1 MEDDNR
7 NRENNIIPLYPYDGN
22 ASNLI
27 DKFYIFGYEPSTLKK
42 NLIDQNLKI
51 YYENHQ
57 IETLIPFQLDEE
69 PSILNEITNDINK
82 KIVDTKKVR
91 NLIFPNKVNFYF
103 RIDKIKKLDKRQSA
117 EIKPENIGFNL
128 IDTSDDRSECPMSHR
143 VAFSFYPL
151 EGENSRKCQ
160 NGIGYT
166 FYRKLIKKKII
177 KNKIYTFFVPTTFCI
192 MSEFPFYK
200 NFDDMFKRI
209 RKIYS
214 QDLIYIPIEILLYK
228 IIKLTPSP
236 VNTDVIID
244 FEKMCKQDE
253 VFREYNGE
261 KKKIRYSISPKNNK
275 LINKNII
282 LPKNS
287 IVDEKKFDYK
297 IKFKSLTGYPLINYN
312 LAKVLFHSLSISK
325 IIKIYLIIFFE
336 GDVLFFSKNIE
347 LLSLTLNCYQ
357 NLNYPF
363 NDTLYFNNL
372 VAISLKE
379 LKNINNI
386 FSFNK
391 PYPSMIA
398 INNEFVKNYSS
409 GLELPEHMVVDLD
422 NGNIET
428 KYIDDRYSKIFDI
441 IDDIFTNKNYNK
453 NIKQTILYQAIYNIK
468 ERLQIAYD
476 QDFIY
481 LNNKFM
487 DVTDKP
493 DKYNIEQLN
502 KYIQESFYEFVI
514 HLTLYC
520 YDNITIL
527 EEGDEKNINEN
538 EDNNKLIYA
547 KFIINKYKYKNEE
560 ELFILEKWEASMK
573 LVNSFQTYVIEHN
586 PLNLF
591 KIPLNFFD
599 EFTSMISRNR
609 TNKFSKEMKYFKIID
624 HFYLEKK
631 FNKINLIDFK
641 SDMDDYFDNY
651 KEYIMRELEEKGEK
665 NKSSIIKIFNIQE
678 ERVLKYQTYGLDNQ
692 ILLKYINKELNS
704 HPIERISNK
713 NAEIN
718 ISEIE
723 SKIENY
729 CINKNLIT
737 SKDICCSNIIM
748 LFSLV
753 LKYLPENI
761 DCSKF
766 LVVLFQEFNI
776 FRKYFSF
783 LLNMIYKVYNLSLEE
798 KNEIKANQMKCCFYS
813 CLNCVRNKKII
824 VNENLEILI
833 NKFMRKL
840 REKEKIE
847 EIEEKEEQSEIN
859 EIKNNIINDVNLQI
873 CYNFSFMQF
882 YSEKFILEAI
892 NGMKDSDNDLYVK
905 RGDIKEKI
913 SPKIKFIK
921 NKNENIESNFISQ
934 KKILNILLNEYKNH
948 FININNNKLDINNI
962 LNSCLNIFVFIRNN
976 NEFEEYNEIWKMLE
990 NIYLYFINFK

>member
-1 MEDDNR
+1 MEDDTR
-7 NRENNIIPLYPYDGN
+7 NRENNTIPLYPYDGN

-51 YYENHQ
+51 YNENHQ

-228 IIKLTPSP
+228 IVKLTPSP

-312 LAKVLFHSLSISK
+312 LAKVLFHSLSIAK

-453 NIKQTILYQAIYNIK
+453 NIKQTILYQSIYNIK

-481 LNNKFM
+481 LNNKFI

-704 HPIERISNK
+704 PPIERISNK

-783 LLNMIYKVYNLSLEE
+783 LLNMIYKVYNHSLEE

-859 EIKNNIINDVNLQI
+859 EIQNNIINDVNLQI

>member
-1 MEDDNR
+1 MEDDTR
-7 NRENNIIPLYPYDGN
+7 NRENNTIPLYPYDGN

-51 YYENHQ
+51 YNENHQ

-228 IIKLTPSP
+228 IVKLTPSP

-336 GDVLFFSKNIE
+336 GDILFFSKNIE

-453 NIKQTILYQAIYNIK
+453 NIKQTILYQSIYNIK

-481 LNNKFM
+481 LNNKFI

-704 HPIERISNK
+704 PPIERISNK

-783 LLNMIYKVYNLSLEE
+783 LLNMIYKVYNHSLEE
-798 KNEIKANQMKCCFYS
+798 KNEIKANQMKICFY
-813 CLNCVRNKKII
+813 
-824 VNENLEILI
+824 
-833 NKFMRKL
+833 
-840 REKEKIE
+840 
-847 EIEEKEEQSEIN
+847 
-859 EIKNNIINDVNLQI
+859 
-873 CYNFSFMQF
+873 
-882 YSEKFILEAI
+882 
-892 NGMKDSDNDLYVK
+892 
-905 RGDIKEKI
+905 
-913 SPKIKFIK
+913 
-921 NKNENIESNFISQ
+921 
-934 KKILNILLNEYKNH
+934 
-948 FININNNKLDINNI
+948 
-962 LNSCLNIFVFIRNN
+962 
-976 NEFEEYNEIWKMLE
+976 
-990 NIYLYFINFK
+990 

>member
-1 MEDDNR
+1 MEDDTR
-7 NRENNIIPLYPYDGN
+7 KRENNTIPLYPYDGN

-51 YYENHQ
+51 YNENHQ

-82 KIVDTKKVR
+82 KIVDTKIVR

-103 RIDKIKKLDKRQSA
+103 RIDKIKKIDKRQSA

-192 MSEFPFYK
+192 LSEFPFYK

-228 IIKLTPSP
+228 IVKLTPSP
-236 VNTDVIID
+236 INTDVIIN

-312 LAKVLFHSLSISK
+312 LAKVLFHSLSIAK

-336 GDVLFFSKNIE
+336 NNVLFFSKNIE
-347 LLSLTLNCYQ
+347 LLTLTLNCYQ

-372 VAISLKE
+372 GAISLKE
-379 LKNINNI
+379 MKNINNI

-409 GLELPEHMVVDLD
+409 GLELPEHIVVDLD

-481 LNNKFM
+481 LNNKFI

-514 HLTLYC
+514 HLSLYC

-704 HPIERISNK
+704 PPIERISNK

-737 SKDICCSNIIM
+737 SKDICCSNIIT

-783 LLNMIYKVYNLSLEE
+783 LLNMIYKVYNRSLEE
-798 KNEIKANQMKCCFYS
+798 KNEIKANQMKICFYS

-847 EIEEKEEQSEIN
+847 EIEKKEEQSEIN
-859 EIKNNIINDVNLQI
+859 EIQNNIINDANLQI

-934 KKILNILLNEYKNH
+934 KKILNILFNEYKNH
-948 FININNNKLDINNI
+948 IININNNKLDINNI

-976 NEFEEYNEIWKMLE
+976 NEFEEFNEIWKMLE
-990 NIYLYFINFK
+990 NIYFYFINFK

>member
-1 MEDDNR
+1 MEDDTR
-7 NRENNIIPLYPYDGN
+7 NRENNTIPLYPYDGN

-27 DKFYIFGYEPSTLKK
+27 DKFYIFGYEPSILKK

-51 YYENHQ
+51 YNENHQ

-82 KIVDTKKVR
+82 KIVDTKIVR

-103 RIDKIKKLDKRQSA
+103 RIDKIKKIDKRQSA

-128 IDTSDDRSECPMSHR
+128 IDTSDDRSECPISHR
-143 VAFSFYPL
+143 VIFSFYPL
-151 EGENSRKCQ
+151 EGVNSRKCQ

-177 KNKIYTFFVPTTFCI
+177 KNKVYTFFVPTTFCI

-228 IIKLTPSP
+228 IVKLTPSP
-236 VNTDVIID
+236 INTDVIID

-312 LAKVLFHSLSISK
+312 LAKVLFHSLSIAK

-336 GDVLFFSKNIE
+336 NNVLFFSKNIE
-347 LLSLTLNCYQ
+347 LLTLTLNCYQ

-372 VAISLKE
+372 GAISLKE
-379 LKNINNI
+379 MKNINNI

-409 GLELPEHMVVDLD
+409 GLELPEHIVVDLD

-481 LNNKFM
+481 LNNKFI

-514 HLTLYC
+514 HLSLYC

-704 HPIERISNK
+704 PPIERISNK

-737 SKDICCSNIIM
+737 SKDICCSNIIT

-783 LLNMIYKVYNLSLEE
+783 LLNMIYKVYNRSLEE
-798 KNEIKANQMKCCFYS
+798 KNEIKANQMKICFYS

-847 EIEEKEEQSEIN
+847 EIEKKEEQSEIN
-859 EIKNNIINDVNLQI
+859 EIQNNIINDANLQI

-934 KKILNILLNEYKNH
+934 KKILNILFNEYKNH
-948 FININNNKLDINNI
+948 IININNNKLDINNI

-976 NEFEEYNEIWKMLE
+976 NEFEEFNEIWKMLE
-990 NIYLYFINFK
+990 NIYFYFINFK

>member
-1 MEDDNR
+1 MEDDTR
-7 NRENNIIPLYPYDGN
+7 NRENNTIPLYPYDGN

-51 YYENHQ
+51 YNENHQ

-82 KIVDTKKVR
+82 KIVDTKIVR

-103 RIDKIKKLDKRQSA
+103 RIDKIKKIDKRQSA

-228 IIKLTPSP
+228 IVKLTPSP
-236 VNTDVIID
+236 INTDVIID

-312 LAKVLFHSLSISK
+312 LAKVLFHSLSIAK

-336 GDVLFFSKNIE
+336 NNVLFFSKNIE
-347 LLSLTLNCYQ
+347 LLTLTLNCYQ

-372 VAISLKE
+372 GAISLKE
-379 LKNINNI
+379 MKNINNI

-481 LNNKFM
+481 LNNKFI

-502 KYIQESFYEFVI
+502 KYLQESFYEFVI

-609 TNKFSKEMKYFKIID
+609 TNKFSKEMKYFKIIE

-704 HPIERISNK
+704 PPIERISNK

-718 ISEIE
+718 TLIYTIGAGVGQDFNI
-723 SKIENY
+723 KNCNY
-729 CINKNLIT
+729 DKVIIMTDADVDGCHIQVLLIT
-737 SKDICCSNIIM
+737 FFYRYMKPLIEEGRLYIACPPLYKAKFSKKEEVYVYSDEELKEITKGRTLEDLQRYKGLGEMDAEQLWDTTMDPEKRTLIRVNITDAVLAEKRVSVLMGEKVEPRKIWIEENVE
-748 LFSLV
+748 FSLEDD
-753 LKYLPENI
+753 Y
-761 DCSKF
+761 
-766 LVVLFQEFNI
+766 Q
-776 FRKYFSF
+776 
-783 LLNMIYKVYNLSLEE
+783 
-798 KNEIKANQMKCCFYS
+798 IK
-813 CLNCVRNKKII
+813 
-824 VNENLEILI
+824 
-833 NKFMRKL
+833 
-840 REKEKIE
+840 
-847 EIEEKEEQSEIN
+847 
-859 EIKNNIINDVNLQI
+859 
-873 CYNFSFMQF
+873 
-882 YSEKFILEAI
+882 
-892 NGMKDSDNDLYVK
+892 
-905 RGDIKEKI
+905 
-913 SPKIKFIK
+913 
-921 NKNENIESNFISQ
+921 
-934 KKILNILLNEYKNH
+934 
-948 FININNNKLDINNI
+948 
-962 LNSCLNIFVFIRNN
+962 
-976 NEFEEYNEIWKMLE
+976 
-990 NIYLYFINFK
+990 

>member
-1 MEDDNR
+1 MEDDTR
-7 NRENNIIPLYPYDGN
+7 NRENNTIPIYPYDGN

-51 YYENHQ
+51 YNENHQ

-228 IIKLTPSP
+228 IVKLTPSP

-336 GDVLFFSKNIE
+336 GDILFFSKNIE

-453 NIKQTILYQAIYNIK
+453 NIKQTILYQSIYNIK

-481 LNNKFM
+481 LNNKFI

-704 HPIERISNK
+704 PPIERISNK

-783 LLNMIYKVYNLSLEE
+783 LLNMIYKVYNHSLEE

-859 EIKNNIINDVNLQI
+859 EIQNNIINDVNLQI

>member
-51 YYENHQ
+51 YNENHQ

-228 IIKLTPSP
+228 IVKLTPSP

-453 NIKQTILYQAIYNIK
+453 NIKQTILYQSIYNIK

-481 LNNKFM
+481 LNNKFI

-704 HPIERISNK
+704 PPIERISNK

-783 LLNMIYKVYNLSLEE
+783 LLNMIYKVYNHSLEE

-833 NKFMRKL
+833 NKFMIKL

-859 EIKNNIINDVNLQI
+859 EIQNNIINDVNLQI

>member
-1 MEDDNR
+1 MEDDTR
-7 NRENNIIPLYPYDGN
+7 NRENNTIPLYPYDGN

-51 YYENHQ
+51 YNENHQ

-192 MSEFPFYK
+192 LSEFPFYK

-228 IIKLTPSP
+228 IVKLTPSP
-236 VNTDVIID
+236 INTDVIID

-312 LAKVLFHSLSISK
+312 LAKFLFHSLSISK

-372 VAISLKE
+372 GAISLKE
-379 LKNINNI
+379 MKNINNI

-481 LNNKFM
+481 LNNKFI

-502 KYIQESFYEFVI
+502 KYLQESFYEFVI

-704 HPIERISNK
+704 PPIEIISNK

-766 LVVLFQEFNI
+766 LVVLFEEFNI

-783 LLNMIYKVYNLSLEE
+783 LLNMIYKVYNHSLEE

-859 EIKNNIINDVNLQI
+859 EIQNNIINDVNLQI

-934 KKILNILLNEYKNH
+934 KNILNILFNEYKNH
-948 FININNNKLDINNI
+948 IMNINNNKLDINNI

>member
-1 MEDDNR
+1 MEDDTR
-7 NRENNIIPLYPYDGN
+7 NRENNTIPLYPYDGN

-51 YYENHQ
+51 YNENHQ

-82 KIVDTKKVR
+82 KIVDTKIVR

-103 RIDKIKKLDKRQSA
+103 RIDKIKKIDKRQSA
-117 EIKPENIGFNL
+117 EIKPENINFNL

-143 VAFSFYPL
+143 VIFSFYPL
-151 EGENSRKCQ
+151 EGVNSRKCQ

-192 MSEFPFYK
+192 LSEFPFYK

-228 IIKLTPSP
+228 IVKLTPSP
-236 VNTDVIID
+236 INTDVIID

-312 LAKVLFHSLSISK
+312 LAKVLFHSLSIAK

-336 GDVLFFSKNIE
+336 NNVLFFSKNIE
-347 LLSLTLNCYQ
+347 LLTLTLNCYQ

-372 VAISLKE
+372 GAISLKE
-379 LKNINNI
+379 MKNINNI

-481 LNNKFM
+481 LNNKFI

-609 TNKFSKEMKYFKIID
+609 TNKFSIGIKYFKIID

-704 HPIERISNK
+704 PPIERISNK

-766 LVVLFQEFNI
+766 LVVLFEEFNI

-783 LLNMIYKVYNLSLEE
+783 LLNMIYKVYNHSLEE

-859 EIKNNIINDVNLQI
+859 EIQNNIINGVNLQI

-962 LNSCLNIFVFIRNN
+962 LNTCLNIFVFIRNN
-976 NEFEEYNEIWKMLE
+976 NEFEEFNEIWKMLE
-990 NIYLYFINFK
+990 NIYFYFINFK

>member
-1 MEDDNR
+1 MEDDTR
-7 NRENNIIPLYPYDGN
+7 KRENNTIPLYPYDGN

-51 YYENHQ
+51 YNENHQ

-228 IIKLTPSP
+228 IVKLTPSP

-453 NIKQTILYQAIYNIK
+453 NIKQTILYQSIYNIK

-481 LNNKFM
+481 LNNKFI

-783 LLNMIYKVYNLSLEE
+783 LLNMIYKVYNHSLEE

-859 EIKNNIINDVNLQI
+859 EIQNNIINDVNLQI

>member
-7 NRENNIIPLYPYDGN
+7 NRENNVIPLYPYDGN

-51 YYENHQ
+51 YKENHQ

-69 PSILNEITNDINK
+69 PSILNEISNDINK
-82 KIVDTKKVR
+82 KIVDTKIVR

-228 IIKLTPSP
+228 IVKLTPSP

-409 GLELPEHMVVDLD
+409 GLELPEHIVVDLD

-453 NIKQTILYQAIYNIK
+453 NIKQTILYQSIYNIK

-481 LNNKFM
+481 LNNKFI

-704 HPIERISNK
+704 PPIERISNK

-766 LVVLFQEFNI
+766 LVVLFEEFNI

-783 LLNMIYKVYNLSLEE
+783 LLNMIYKVYNHSLEE

-859 EIKNNIINDVNLQI
+859 EIQNNIINDVNLQI

>member
-1 MEDDNR
+1 MEDDTR
-7 NRENNIIPLYPYDGN
+7 KRENNTIPLYPYDGN

-51 YYENHQ
+51 YNENHQ

-82 KIVDTKKVR
+82 KIVDTKIVR

-103 RIDKIKKLDKRQSA
+103 RIDKIKKIDKRQSA

-192 MSEFPFYK
+192 LSEFPFYK

-214 QDLIYIPIEILLYK
+214 QDLIHIPIEILLYK
-228 IIKLTPSP
+228 IVKLTPSP
-236 VNTDVIID
+236 INTDVIID

-312 LAKVLFHSLSISK
+312 LAKVLFHSLSIAK

-336 GDVLFFSKNIE
+336 NNVLFFSKNIE
-347 LLSLTLNCYQ
+347 LLTLTLNCYQ

-372 VAISLKE
+372 GAISLKE
-379 LKNINNI
+379 MKNINNI

-409 GLELPEHMVVDLD
+409 GLELPEHIVVDLD

-481 LNNKFM
+481 LNNKFI

-514 HLTLYC
+514 HLSLYC

-704 HPIERISNK
+704 PPIERISNK

-737 SKDICCSNIIM
+737 SKDICCSNIIT

-783 LLNMIYKVYNLSLEE
+783 LLNMIYKVYNRSLEE
-798 KNEIKANQMKCCFYS
+798 KNEIKANQMKICFYS

-847 EIEEKEEQSEIN
+847 EIEKKEEQSEIN
-859 EIKNNIINDVNLQI
+859 EIQNNIINDANLQI

-934 KKILNILLNEYKNH
+934 KKILNILFNEYKNH
-948 FININNNKLDINNI
+948 IININNNKLDINNI

-976 NEFEEYNEIWKMLE
+976 NEFEEFNEIWKMLE
-990 NIYLYFINFK
+990 NIYFYFINIK

>member
-228 IIKLTPSP
+228 IVKLTPSP

-453 NIKQTILYQAIYNIK
+453 NIKQTILYQSIYNIK

-481 LNNKFM
+481 LNNKFI

-704 HPIERISNK
+704 PPIERISNK
-713 NAEIN
+713 NSEIN

-783 LLNMIYKVYNLSLEE
+783 LLNMIYKVYNHSLEE

-859 EIKNNIINDVNLQI
+859 EIQNNIINDVNLQI

>member
-1 MEDDNR
+1 MEDDTR
-7 NRENNIIPLYPYDGN
+7 KRENNTIPLYPYDGN

-51 YYENHQ
+51 YKENHQ

-228 IIKLTPSP
+228 IVKLTPSP

-453 NIKQTILYQAIYNIK
+453 NIKQTILYQSIYNIK

-481 LNNKFM
+481 LNNKFI

-783 LLNMIYKVYNLSLEE
+783 LLNMIYKVYNHSLEE

-859 EIKNNIINDVNLQI
+859 EIQNNIINDVNLQI

-892 NGMKDSDNDLYVK
+892 NGMKDGDNDLYVK

>member
-228 IIKLTPSP
+228 IVKLTPSP

-453 NIKQTILYQAIYNIK
+453 NIKQTILYQSIYNIK

-481 LNNKFM
+481 LNNKFI

-520 YDNITIL
+520 YDNITFL

-704 HPIERISNK
+704 PPIERISNK

-766 LVVLFQEFNI
+766 LVVLFEEFNI

-783 LLNMIYKVYNLSLEE
+783 LLNMIYKVYNHSLEE

-859 EIKNNIINDVNLQI
+859 EIQNNIINDVNLQI

>member
-1 MEDDNR
+1 MEDDTR
-7 NRENNIIPLYPYDGN
+7 NRENNTIPLYPYDGN

-51 YYENHQ
+51 YKENHQ

-228 IIKLTPSP
+228 IVKLTPSP
-236 VNTDVIID
+236 INTDVVID

-453 NIKQTILYQAIYNIK
+453 NIKQTILYQSIYNIK

-481 LNNKFM
+481 LNNKFI

-573 LVNSFQTYVIEHN
+573 LVNSFQAYVIEHN

-766 LVVLFQEFNI
+766 LVVLFQEFNV

-783 LLNMIYKVYNLSLEE
+783 LLNMIYKVYNHSLEE

-892 NGMKDSDNDLYVK
+892 NGMKDGDNDLYVK

>member
-1 MEDDNR
+1 MEDDTR
-7 NRENNIIPLYPYDGN
+7 KRENNTIPLYPYDGN

-51 YYENHQ
+51 YNENHQ

-82 KIVDTKKVR
+82 KIVDTKIVR

-103 RIDKIKKLDKRQSA
+103 RIDKIKKIDKRQSA

-192 MSEFPFYK
+192 LSEFPFYK

-228 IIKLTPSP
+228 IVKLTPSP
-236 VNTDVIID
+236 INTDVIIN

-312 LAKVLFHSLSISK
+312 LAKVLFHSLSIAK

-336 GDVLFFSKNIE
+336 NNVLFFSKNIE
-347 LLSLTLNCYQ
+347 LLTLTLNCYQ

-372 VAISLKE
+372 GAISLKE
-379 LKNINNI
+379 MKNINNI

-409 GLELPEHMVVDLD
+409 GLELPEHIVVDLD

-441 IDDIFTNKNYNK
+441 IDDIFTNK

-481 LNNKFM
+481 LNNKFI

-514 HLTLYC
+514 HLSLYC

-704 HPIERISNK
+704 PPIERISNK

-737 SKDICCSNIIM
+737 SKDICCSNIIT

-783 LLNMIYKVYNLSLEE
+783 LLNMIYKVYNRSLEE
-798 KNEIKANQMKCCFYS
+798 KNEIKANQMKICFYS

-847 EIEEKEEQSEIN
+847 EIEKKEEQSEIN
-859 EIKNNIINDVNLQI
+859 EIQNNIINDANLQI
-873 CYNFSFMQF
+873 CYNFSFMRF

-948 FININNNKLDINNI
+948 IININNNKLDINNI

-976 NEFEEYNEIWKMLE
+976 NEFEEFNEIWKMLE
-990 NIYLYFINFK
+990 NIYFYFINFK

>member
-453 NIKQTILYQAIYNIK
+453 NIKQTILYQSIYNIK
-468 ERLQIAYD
+468 KRLQIAYD

-481 LNNKFM
+481 LNNKFI

-704 HPIERISNK
+704 PPIERISNK

-766 LVVLFQEFNI
+766 LVVLFQEFNV

-783 LLNMIYKVYNLSLEE
+783 LLNMIYKVYNHSLEE

-859 EIKNNIINDVNLQI
+859 EIQNNIINDVNLQI

-892 NGMKDSDNDLYVK
+892 NGMKDGDNDLYVK

-934 KKILNILLNEYKNH
+934 KNILNILFNEYKNH
-948 FININNNKLDINNI
+948 IININNNKLDINNI

>member
-1 MEDDNR
+1 MEDDTR
-7 NRENNIIPLYPYDGN
+7 KRENNTIPLYPYDGN

-51 YYENHQ
+51 YNENHQ

-128 IDTSDDRSECPMSHR
+128 IDISDDRSECPMSHR

-228 IIKLTPSP
+228 IVKLTPSP

-453 NIKQTILYQAIYNIK
+453 NIKQTILYQSIYNIK

-481 LNNKFM
+481 LNNKFI

-514 HLTLYC
+514 HLSLYC

-538 EDNNKLIYA
+538 EDNNKLIYD

-766 LVVLFQEFNI
+766 LVVLFEEFNI

-783 LLNMIYKVYNLSLEE
+783 LLNKIYKVYNHSLEE

-859 EIKNNIINDVNLQI
+859 EIQNNIINDVNLQI

-934 KKILNILLNEYKNH
+934 KKILNMIFNEYKNH
-948 FININNNKLDINNI
+948 IININNNKLDINNI

>member
-1 MEDDNR
+1 M
-7 NRENNIIPLYPYDGN
+7 
-22 ASNLI
+22 
-27 DKFYIFGYEPSTLKK
+27 
-42 NLIDQNLKI
+42 
-51 YYENHQ
+51 
-57 IETLIPFQLDEE
+57 DEE
-69 PSILNEITNDINK
+69 PSILNEISNDINK
-82 KIVDTKKVR
+82 KIVDTKTVR

-103 RIDKIKKLDKRQSA
+103 RIDKIKKIDKRQSA

-228 IIKLTPSP
+228 IVKLTPSP

-312 LAKVLFHSLSISK
+312 LAKVLFHSLSIAK

-336 GDVLFFSKNIE
+336 NNVLFFSKNIE
-347 LLSLTLNCYQ
+347 LLTLTLNCYQ

-453 NIKQTILYQAIYNIK
+453 NIKQTILYQSIYNIK

-481 LNNKFM
+481 LNNKFI

-514 HLTLYC
+514 HLSLYC

-573 LVNSFQTYVIEHN
+573 LVNSFQAYVIEHN

-704 HPIERISNK
+704 PPIERISNK

-783 LLNMIYKVYNLSLEE
+783 LLNMIYKVYNRSLEE
-798 KNEIKANQMKCCFYS
+798 KNEIKANQMKICFYS

-847 EIEEKEEQSEIN
+847 EIEKKEEQSEIN
-859 EIKNNIINDVNLQI
+859 EIQNNIINDANLQI

-976 NEFEEYNEIWKMLE
+976 NEFEEYYEIWKMLE
-990 NIYLYFINFK
+990 NIYLYFIKFK

>member
-51 YYENHQ
+51 YNENHQ

-192 MSEFPFYK
+192 LSEFPFYK

-228 IIKLTPSP
+228 IVKLTPSP

-336 GDVLFFSKNIE
+336 GDILFFSKNIE

-453 NIKQTILYQAIYNIK
+453 NIKQTILYQSIYNIK

-481 LNNKFM
+481 LNNKFI

-704 HPIERISNK
+704 PPIERISNK

-748 LFSLV
+748 IFSLV

-783 LLNMIYKVYNLSLEE
+783 LLNMIYKVYNHSLEE
-798 KNEIKANQMKCCFYS
+798 KNEIKANQMKICFYS

-859 EIKNNIINDVNLQI
+859 EIQNNFINDVNLQI

>member
-1 MEDDNR
+1 MEDDTR
-7 NRENNIIPLYPYDGN
+7 NRENNTIPLYPYDGN

-228 IIKLTPSP
+228 IVKLTPSP
-236 VNTDVIID
+236 INTDVIID

-312 LAKVLFHSLSISK
+312 LAKVLFHSLSIAK

-336 GDVLFFSKNIE
+336 GDILFFSKNIE

-481 LNNKFM
+481 LNNKFI

-514 HLTLYC
+514 HLSLYC

-704 HPIERISNK
+704 PPIERISNK

-766 LVVLFQEFNI
+766 LVVLFEEFNI

-783 LLNMIYKVYNLSLEE
+783 LLNMIYKVYNHSLEE

-833 NKFMRKL
+833 NKFMIKL

-859 EIKNNIINDVNLQI
+859 EIQNNIINDVNLQI

-976 NEFEEYNEIWKMLE
+976 NEFDEYNEIWKMLE

>member
-1 MEDDNR
+1 MEDDTR
-7 NRENNIIPLYPYDGN
+7 NRENNTIPLYPYDGN

-51 YYENHQ
+51 YNENHQ

-82 KIVDTKKVR
+82 KIVDTKIVR

-192 MSEFPFYK
+192 LSEFPFYK

-228 IIKLTPSP
+228 IVKLTPSP
-236 VNTDVIID
+236 INTDVIID

-312 LAKVLFHSLSISK
+312 LAKVLFHSLSIAK

-336 GDVLFFSKNIE
+336 NNVLFFSKNIE
-347 LLSLTLNCYQ
+347 LLTLTLNCYQ

-372 VAISLKE
+372 GAISLKE
-379 LKNINNI
+379 MKNINNI

-481 LNNKFM
+481 LNNKFI

-560 ELFILEKWEASMK
+560 ELFILEKWDASMK

-609 TNKFSKEMKYFKIID
+609 TNKFSKEMKYFKIIE

-704 HPIERISNK
+704 PPIERISNK

-766 LVVLFQEFNI
+766 LVVLFQEFNV

-783 LLNMIYKVYNLSLEE
+783 LLNMIYKVYNHSLEE

-833 NKFMRKL
+833 DKFMIKL

-859 EIKNNIINDVNLQI
+859 EIQNNIINGVNLQI

-962 LNSCLNIFVFIRNN
+962 LNTCLNIFVFIRNN
-976 NEFEEYNEIWKMLE
+976 NEFEEFNEIWKMLE
-990 NIYLYFINFK
+990 NIYFYFINFK

>member
-228 IIKLTPSP
+228 IVKLTPSP

-453 NIKQTILYQAIYNIK
+453 NIKQTILYQSIYNIK

-481 LNNKFM
+481 LNNKFI

-514 HLTLYC
+514 HLSLYC

-704 HPIERISNK
+704 PPIERISNK

-783 LLNMIYKVYNLSLEE
+783 LLNMIYKVYNHSLEE

-859 EIKNNIINDVNLQI
+859 EIQNNIINDVNLQI

-921 NKNENIESNFISQ
+921 NKNKNIESNFISQ
-934 KKILNILLNEYKNH
+934 KKILNMLFNEYKNH
-948 FININNNKLDINNI
+948 IININNNKLDINNI

>member
-1 MEDDNR
+1 MEDGTR
-7 NRENNIIPLYPYDGN
+7 NRENNTIPLYPYDGN

-51 YYENHQ
+51 YNENHQ

-82 KIVDTKKVR
+82 KIVDTKIVR

-103 RIDKIKKLDKRQSA
+103 RIDKIKKIDKRQSA

-192 MSEFPFYK
+192 LSEFPFYK

-228 IIKLTPSP
+228 IVKLTPSP
-236 VNTDVIID
+236 INTDVIID

-312 LAKVLFHSLSISK
+312 LAKVLFHRLSIAK

-336 GDVLFFSKNIE
+336 NNVLFFSKNIE
-347 LLSLTLNCYQ
+347 LLTLTLNCYQ

-372 VAISLKE
+372 GAISLKE
-379 LKNINNI
+379 MKNINNI

-409 GLELPEHMVVDLD
+409 GLELPEHIVVDLD

-481 LNNKFM
+481 LNNKFI

-514 HLTLYC
+514 HLSLYC
-520 YDNITIL
+520 YDNLTIL

-704 HPIERISNK
+704 PPIERISNK

-766 LVVLFQEFNI
+766 LVVLFEEFNI

-783 LLNMIYKVYNLSLEE
+783 LLNMIYKVYNHSLEE

-833 NKFMRKL
+833 NKFMIKL

-859 EIKNNIINDVNLQI
+859 EIENNIINDVNLQI

>member
-1 MEDDNR
+1 MEDDTR
-7 NRENNIIPLYPYDGN
+7 NRENNTIPLYPYDGN

-51 YYENHQ
+51 YNENHQ

-228 IIKLTPSP
+228 IVKLTPSP
-236 VNTDVIID
+236 INTDVIID

-481 LNNKFM
+481 LNNKFI

-783 LLNMIYKVYNLSLEE
+783 LLNMIYKVYNHSLEE

-859 EIKNNIINDVNLQI
+859 EIQNNIINDVNLQI

-882 YSEKFILEAI
+882 YSE
-892 NGMKDSDNDLYVK
+892 
-905 RGDIKEKI
+905 
-913 SPKIKFIK
+913 
-921 NKNENIESNFISQ
+921 
-934 KKILNILLNEYKNH
+934 
-948 FININNNKLDINNI
+948 
-962 LNSCLNIFVFIRNN
+962 
-976 NEFEEYNEIWKMLE
+976 
-990 NIYLYFINFK
+990 